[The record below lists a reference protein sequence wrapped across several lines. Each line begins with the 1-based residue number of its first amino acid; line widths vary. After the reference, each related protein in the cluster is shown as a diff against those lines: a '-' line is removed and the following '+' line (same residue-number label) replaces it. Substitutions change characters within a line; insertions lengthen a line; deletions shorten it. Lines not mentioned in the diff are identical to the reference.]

1 RASAHRSPC
10 LPISRARERV
20 GLSARRRRCREVT
33 PPGTP
38 SASTVIAYRPGQT
51 PRGLTPLNRR
61 RRRTSLGLE
70 ASLRRS
76 PCARTHREDPML
88 DRPTK
93 LVEYQT
99 YIDGKWCEASTGKKL
114 QSFDPYTGE
123 PWALIP
129 ECDARDVDRACEAA
143 WRAFDKGPWPAM
155 TQTARGK
162 LMRRIA
168 GLIEKHAQHLAEIEV
183 RDNGKLMSEMHAQT
197 KYLPEWFYYYGG
209 LADKI
214 QGAVVPA
221 DRPDHFNYIL
231 KEPVGVCAFITP
243 WNSPLMLV
251 GWKLAPALAAGC
263 TVVIKP
269 SEFTS
274 ASLLEFMKV
283 VTGYGSVVGEP
294 LVTHPKVAKVAF
306 TGGSATGARVN
317 ELAARSFKK
326 VSLELGGKSPNVVF
340 DDCILDDA
348 VSGAVSGIFAATGQ
362 TCIAGSRLLLQ
373 ETIHDQFVEKLVAMA
388 KTARPGDPA
397 KLETQVGPVTTPPQY
412 QKILSY
418 IDIAK
423 GEGAKCVLDGGPA
436 TKEEGGGKYFVKPTI
451 YTGVNNKMRI
461 AQEEVFGPVLSVI
474 KFKDEEEA
482 VAIANDIAYGLGAGV
497 WTQSIKR
504 ATTMARRIRAGTVW
518 VNTYRAVSFTMPFG
532 GYKASGLGRENG
544 IEAIEGYLQSKS
556 VWINNGPGGGNP
568 FIMKTS

>member
-1 RASAHRSPC
+1 
-10 LPISRARERV
+10 
-20 GLSARRRRCREVT
+20 
-33 PPGTP
+33 
-38 SASTVIAYRPGQT
+38 
-51 PRGLTPLNRR
+51 
-61 RRRTSLGLE
+61 
-70 ASLRRS
+70 
-76 PCARTHREDPML
+76 
-88 DRPTK
+88 
-93 LVEYQT
+93 
-99 YIDGKWCEASTGKKL
+99 
-114 QSFDPYTGE
+114 
-123 PWALIP
+123 
-129 ECDARDVDRACEAA
+129 
-143 WRAFDKGPWPAM
+143 
-155 TQTARGK
+155 
-162 LMRRIA
+162 MRRIA
-168 GLIEKHAQHLAEIEV
+168 GLIEKHGEHLAQIEV
-183 RDNGKLMSEMHAQT
+183 RDNGKLISEMAAQL

-214 QGAVVPA
+214 QGAVVPV

-274 ASLLEFMKV
+274 ASLLEFMKRVIEESGLPPGVVNV
-283 VTGYGSVVGEP
+283 VTGYGGVVGEP

-306 TGGSATGARVN
+306 TGGSVTGARVN

-348 VSGAVSGIFAATGQ
+348 VSGAISGIFAATGQ

-388 KTARPGDPA
+388 KTARLGDPGLA
-397 KLETQVGPVTTPPQY
+397 ETQVGPVTTPPQY

-423 GEGAKCVLDGGPA
+423 GDGPA
-436 TKEEGGGKYFVKPTI
+436 SKEEGGGRYFVKPTI
-451 YTGVNNKMRI
+451 FTGVHNRMRI

-474 KFKDEEEA
+474 KFKDEDEA
-482 VAIANDIAYGLGAGV
+482 VAIANDIAYGLGAGI
-497 WTQSIKR
+497 WTQSVRR
-504 ATTMARRIRAGTVW
+504 AHSVARRIRAGTVW
-518 VNTYRAVSFTMPFG
+518 VNTYRAVSFHMPFG

-544 IEAIEGYLQSKS
+544 AEAIEGYLQTKS

-568 FIMKTS
+568 FVMKTAS

>member
-1 RASAHRSPC
+1 
-10 LPISRARERV
+10 
-20 GLSARRRRCREVT
+20 
-33 PPGTP
+33 
-38 SASTVIAYRPGQT
+38 
-51 PRGLTPLNRR
+51 
-61 RRRTSLGLE
+61 
-70 ASLRRS
+70 
-76 PCARTHREDPML
+76 ML

-93 LVEYQT
+93 LQEFKT
-99 YIDGKWCEASTGKKL
+99 FIDGKWCGAASGKT
-114 QSFDPYTGE
+114 FETHNPYTGE

-129 ECDARDVDRACEAA
+129 ECDRADVDQACEAA
-143 WRAFDKGPWPAM
+143 WRAFDRGPWPAM
-155 TQTARGK
+155 TQTARGR
-162 LMRRIA
+162 LLRRIGA
-168 GLIEKHAQHLAEIEV
+168 LIEQHAQHLAEIEV

-197 KYLPEWFYYYGG
+197 RYLPEWFYYYGG

-214 QGAVVPA
+214 HGAVVPV
-221 DRPDHFNYIL
+221 DRPDHFNYTL

-274 ASLLEFMKV
+274 ASLLEFMRLVIEPAEVPPGVVNV
-283 VTGYGSVVGEP
+283 VTGYGAVVGEP

-306 TGGSATGARVN
+306 TGGTATGARVN
-317 ELAARSFKK
+317 ELAAKSFKK
-326 VSLELGGKSPNVVF
+326 VSLELGGKSPNIVF
-340 DDCILDDA
+340 DDCVLDDA

-373 ETIHDQFVEKLVAMA
+373 ETIHDRFVEKLVAMA
-388 KTARPGDPA
+388 KQARLGDPSR
-397 KLETQVGPVTTPPQY
+397 LETQVGPVTTPPQY
-412 QKILSY
+412 QKVLSY

-423 GEGAKCVLDGGPA
+423 GEGATCVLGGGPA

-451 YTGVNNKMRI
+451 FTGVDNRMRI

-504 ATTMARRIRAGTVW
+504 ATTMAKRIRAGTVW

-544 IEAIEGYLQSKS
+544 MEAIEGYLQTKS

-568 FIMKTS
+568 FIMKTAG

>member
-1 RASAHRSPC
+1 
-10 LPISRARERV
+10 
-20 GLSARRRRCREVT
+20 
-33 PPGTP
+33 
-38 SASTVIAYRPGQT
+38 
-51 PRGLTPLNRR
+51 
-61 RRRTSLGLE
+61 
-70 ASLRRS
+70 
-76 PCARTHREDPML
+76 ML

-93 LVEYQT
+93 LKEYQT
-99 YIDGKWCEASTGKKL
+99 YIDGKWCDASTGKKF
-114 QSFDPYTGE
+114 QTHDPYTGE

-129 ECDARDVDRACEAA
+129 ECDARDTDRACEAA

-162 LMRRIA
+162 MLRRIA

-274 ASLLEFMKV
+274 ASLLEFMKLVIEPAEVPPGVINV

-306 TGGSATGARVN
+306 TGGTATGARVN
-317 ELAARSFKK
+317 ELAAKTFKK

-340 DDCILDDA
+340 DDCIIDDA
-348 VSGAVSGIFAATGQ
+348 VSGAISGIFAATGQ
-362 TCIAGSRLLLQ
+362 TCIAGSRLLVQ
-373 ETIHDQFVEKLVAMA
+373 ESIHDVFVEKLVAMA
-388 KTARPGDPA
+388 NQARLGDPA

-423 GEGAKCVLDGGPA
+423 GEGAKCVLGGGPA

-451 YTGVNNKMRI
+451 FTGVNNKMRI

-482 VAIANDIAYGLGAGV
+482 VAIANDVAYGLGAGI
-497 WTQSIKR
+497 WTQSVKR
-504 ATTMARRIRAGTVW
+504 ATTISKRIRAGTVW

-544 IEAIEGYLQSKS
+544 VEAIEGYLQSKS